1 MNPEL
6 IEEITRLVVEK
17 LQSQPSSLVSTT
29 EAAKSANRGVK
40 FWNHTS
46 SSSNCHVDSSLPIEM
61 LESSVV
67 DSEQA
72 LVKFRKH
79 NDMKQSNPVIS
90 QATMQQKEKKPVKSG
105 EKITGVRN
113 PVNKEELEILMSKT
127 PSRIGIG
134 RAGLRPRTDTWLKFR
149 FDHAAAV
156 DAVYGDVNDELL
168 NRLDLFK
175 VNTKVTDKEVYI
187 RRPDYGRKLSDEA
200 KKMIEQ
206 RCEKAPTVQVIVSD
220 GLSSKAIDANL
231 EDVYLSLQQSLRSAG
246 LNMGTPFYIE
256 KGRVAVMDDV
266 GELLQPKVVILLIGE
281 RPGLISAESLSAYLC
296 YEPRRGTIEAE
307 RMVVSNIH
315 KGGIPPVEAGA
326 YLGTVIQKVLKY
338 EASGVSLVKK
348 ER

>member
-6 IEEITRLVVEK
+6 IEQITRLVVEK
-17 LQSQPSSLVSTT
+17 LQSQPSSQVSTAGAT
-29 EAAKSANRGVK
+29 RPTNGGVK
-40 FWNHTS
+40 FWDHPSNSDNRRVQS
-46 SSSNCHVDSSLPIEM
+46 SPPIEM
-61 LESSVV
+61 LESVR
-67 DSEQA
+67 DSEQE

-79 NDMKQSNPVIS
+79 NEIKESNPDVS
-90 QATMQQKEKKPVKSG
+90 KSTFQTKKKKVAEPGK
-105 EKITGVRN
+105 KIIGIEN

-127 PSRIGIG
+127 PARIGIG
-134 RAGLRPRTDTWLKFR
+134 RAGLRPRTETWLKFR

-156 DAVYGDVNDELL
+156 DAVYGDVNEELL
-168 NRLDLFK
+168 NRLNLFK

-220 GLSSKAIDANL
+220 GLSSKAIEGNL
-231 EDVYLSLQQSLRSAG
+231 EDVYLSLQQSLKSAG
-246 LNMGTPFYIE
+246 LNIGTPFYIE

-266 GELLQPKVVILLIGE
+266 GELLKPKVVILLIGE

-296 YEPRRGTIEAE
+296 YEPRKGTIEAE

-315 KGGIPPVEAGA
+315 RGGIPPVEAGA

-338 EASGVSLVKK
+338 EASGVSLVQK